1 MNNFLL
7 DGSVAN
13 VLMFTETLKRQASFD
28 RYPRNDG
35 CRTDGRLAEAV
46 PMRSS
51 GYVVEHWEGLYVH
64 MSSVQESYKAIADP
78 TRRRILKYLRG
89 GERTAGELAEN
100 AGVGRT
106 ALSHHLMVLKLADL
120 VRVERRGQ
128 FQVYSLNTTVFQ
140 DLLTEIVGWL
150 GGMDEGTEDVDRTDG
165 TDGTGS
171 ADTADRHN

>member
-1 MNNFLL
+1 M
-7 DGSVAN
+7 
-13 VLMFTETLKRQASFD
+13 Q
-28 RYPRNDG
+28 
-35 CRTDGRLAEAV
+35 EA
-46 PMRSS
+46 
-51 GYVVEHWEGLYVH
+51 
-64 MSSVQESYKAIADP
+64 YKAIADP

-150 GGMDEGTEDVDRTDG
+150 GGMDGDVD
-165 TDGTGS
+165 S
-171 ADTADRHN
+171 ANNEGNAENMENDDATVIESEDNVTRKTASDL

>member
-1 MNNFLL
+1 
-7 DGSVAN
+7 
-13 VLMFTETLKRQASFD
+13 
-28 RYPRNDG
+28 
-35 CRTDGRLAEAV
+35 
-46 PMRSS
+46 
-51 GYVVEHWEGLYVH
+51 
-64 MSSVQESYKAIADP
+64 MSSMQEAYKAIADP

-150 GGMDEGTEDVDRTDG
+150 GGMDDNASNTENLLT
-165 TDGTGS
+165 
-171 ADTADRHN
+171 ADTTEVVSEESPTQEPVSDL